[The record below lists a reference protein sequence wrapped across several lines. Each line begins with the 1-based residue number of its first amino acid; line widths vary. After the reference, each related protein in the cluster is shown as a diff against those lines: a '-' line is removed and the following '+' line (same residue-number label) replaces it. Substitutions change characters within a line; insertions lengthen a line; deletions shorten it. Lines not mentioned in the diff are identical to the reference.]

1 MYVYPPQVMYDQMT
15 QFGWF
20 SAAFFLLLIFL
31 GVYAAATAAPGK
43 G

>member
-1 MYVYPPQVMYDQMT
+1 MYDEMT

-31 GVYAAATAAPGK
+31 GVYAAARGSARR
-43 G
+43 